1 MHGGARVMIKVIE
14 GGLPARKQVLLV
26 VDDEPVIRTA
36 IALHLEENGFKVL
49 EAGCAADAVAVLQE
63 KNCIVHLVFSD
74 VRMPGEMDGIGLS
87 RWIFENRP
95 NIAVILAS
103 GDLGKTTAMEDL
115 CGAETMVKPYNYDA
129 ATNRIRD
136 AIRKKSLSSE

>member
-1 MHGGARVMIKVIE
+1 MIKVIE
-14 GGLPARKQVLLV
+14 GGLPARKQVVLV
-26 VDDEPVIRTA
+26 VDDEPVIRL
-36 IALHLEENGFKVL
+36 ALAVHLEEKGFKVL
-49 EAGCAADAVAVLQE
+49 EAGCAADAIAILQE
-63 KNCIVHLVFSD
+63 PDSVVNLVFSD

-115 CGAETMVKPYNYDA
+115 CGAEAIVKPFNFEA
-129 ATNRIRD
+129 ATNKIRD
-136 AIRKKSLSSE
+136 AIRKKSPPAT